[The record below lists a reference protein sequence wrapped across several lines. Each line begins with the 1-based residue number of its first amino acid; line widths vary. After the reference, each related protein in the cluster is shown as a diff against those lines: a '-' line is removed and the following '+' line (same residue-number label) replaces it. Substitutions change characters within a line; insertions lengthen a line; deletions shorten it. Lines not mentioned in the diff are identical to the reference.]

1 MKLRDNMGTLTPGAT
16 YIYESPDGGQTV
28 YARESG
34 TNQRHLVGYS
44 EGAKDLDEH
53 KLWNEIRMASRTN
66 PALRKQVE
74 RVILIYQTI
83 KDHE

>member
-1 MKLRDNMGTLTPGAT
+1 MGKLKPGTS
-16 YIYESPDGGQTV
+16 YIYESPDGGNTV

-34 TNQRHLVGYS
+34 SNQRHLVGYS
-44 EGAKDLDEH
+44 AGAKDLDEH
-53 KLWNEIRMASRTN
+53 RIWNEIRTASRTN
-66 PALRKQVE
+66 PVLRKQVE